1 MADKENPTVEEVIV
15 EEKVTKT
22 AAKAGKRSAK
32 SVAEKEAKIAKEE
45 RKKTDQDA
53 NADVSKKIIKTRTKL
68 ERAGKKL
75 REASLKV
82 DKSKEY
88 GVKEAIDLAIQTST
102 TKFDSTVELHINLN
116 VDPRQADQNI
126 RGQLILPA
134 GTGKKVRVAVLAD
147 GPEAEAAKKAGA
159 DIVGSDELL
168 QQLDRSVV
176 DFDLLI
182 STPNHMAKLGKYAK
196 LLGPKGLMPNP
207 KSGTVTTNLEKAVK
221 EAKAG
226 RVEYRVDSNG
236 IVHLGIGKIS
246 FGTDKLLENATATLT
261 NIKGSKPASVKI
273 AFVKSI
279 YMTTSMGPSIKIA
292 ISEI

>member
-1 MADKENPTVEEVIV
+1 MAEKEKPTVEEVIV
-15 EEKVTKT
+15 EEKVTKST
-22 AAKAGKRSAK
+22 AKAGKRSAK
-32 SVAEKEAKIAKEE
+32 AVAEKEAKIAKEE

-53 NADVSKKIIKTRTKL
+53 GVPTPKNVVKTRTKL

-75 REASLKV
+75 REATSKV
-82 DKSKEY
+82 DKNKEY
-88 GVKEAIDLAIQTST
+88 GVKEAVDLAIKTSA

-126 RGQLILPA
+126 RGQLVLPA

-147 GPEAEAAKKAGA
+147 GPEAESAKKAGA
-159 DIVGSDELL
+159 DIVSTDELL

-207 KSGTVTTNLEKAVK
+207 KSGTVTTNLDKAVQ

-226 RVEYRVDSNG
+226 RVEYRVDSSG
-236 IVHLGIGKIS
+236 IVHLGIGKVS
-246 FGTDKLLENATATLT
+246 FGVDKLVENANATLA
-261 NIKGSKPASVKI
+261 NIKGSKPASVKS

-279 YMTTSMGPSIKIA
+279 YMTTSMGPSIRIA
-292 ISEI
+292 VSEI

>member
-88 GVKEAIDLAIQTST
+88 DVKEAIDLAIQTST